1 MLNFSFDGLD
11 VGNFEVVV
19 IVVVFI
25 FESFV
30 FRVGIVEI
38 ELLVVLGVVVVV
50 NLNDDFEFGVVE
62 VFVVDGRLKDN
73 LVLIGVVVVLF
84 NLRLFLREN
93 LLVVVVGVVVLRVGR
108 VLGLLVDVVVV
119 IVLKDSFDWVEDILN
134 LSEIFIVG
142 VIVVGV
148 VVLFV
153 FCVSFIGVL
162 LFVISLFCWVFG
174 VLNVKFEDWLKLN
187 FVFVVIG
194 FLKVRFLVNWE
205 EVVVDVEFRER
216 FFVVDVVVGVG
227 LLNKKFDFEMKG

>member
-19 IVVVFI
+19 IVIVFI

-93 LLVVVVGVVVLRVGR
+93 LLVVVVGVVVLSVGR

-119 IVLKDSFDWVEDILN
+119 IVLKDSFDWVEDILI

-142 VIVVGV
+142 VVVVGV